1 MPLPSLTDVLSVLAV
16 GTISAAAF
24 APQYPLILEKQR
36 FKADIA
42 SVENLQKQYD
52 VMKFETA
59 SDNFDPENVWIQLQ
73 EQGYIP
79 ESSYSLIDGFKT
91 QTEGDIVF
99 QEGKFVVDCSEIPS
113 SEYTP
118 KIINALKAEGLGEYL
133 LHADHLE

>member
-59 SDNFDPENVWIQLQ
+59 SDNFDPDNVWEALQ
-73 EQGYIP
+73 DQGYIP
-79 ESSYSLIDGFKT
+79 QSSMTKDGFKT